1 MSVIPSLRECG
12 ISIKYLE
19 CICFLFVCVGAE
31 MLAEPFARLFEAIW
45 RAGSRGRNPARLSLA
60 SRPACPDDGNPRD
73 SVSHCIVGSD
83 SSRGR
88 REKQRAPSSCQINP
102 TTSKRLT
109 TTQRLS
115 KVHHSAWLAGSL
127 FSGGP
132 SLAFQ
137 LEPHP
142 CEDTSCDFAHLYWCV
157 RACADAGVKAW
168 KCIITPLRGFL
179 GSLGELT

>member
-1 MSVIPSLRECG
+1 MINLSSKSLFYSALWYAMSVIPSLRECG

-31 MLAEPFARLFEAIW
+31 MLAELFARLFEAIW

-73 SVSHCIVGSD
+73 SVSRCIVGSD

-109 TTQRLS
+109 TTQHLS

-137 LEPHP
+137 LLPHL
-142 CEDTSCDFAHLYWCV
+142 TV
-157 RACADAGVKAW
+157 RYGM
-168 KCIITPLRGFL
+168 
-179 GSLGELT
+179 

>member
-1 MSVIPSLRECG
+1 
-12 ISIKYLE
+12 
-19 CICFLFVCVGAE
+19 

-115 KVHHSAWLAGSL
+115 KVHHSAWLAGLL
-127 FSGGP
+127 FFGRPYFSV
-132 SLAFQ
+132 S
-137 LEPHP
+137 
-142 CEDTSCDFAHLYWCV
+142 T
-157 RACADAGVKAW
+157 RAS
-168 KCIITPLRGFL
+168 PLRGYAV
-179 GSLGELT
+179 

>member
-1 MSVIPSLRECG
+1 MSVITSVWECG

-19 CICFLFVCVGAE
+19 CICFLFVCVEAE

-45 RAGSRGRNPARLSLA
+45 RAGSRGRNPERLSLA

-73 SVSHCIVGSD
+73 SVSRCIVGSD

-115 KVHHSAWLAGSL
+115 KVHHSAWLTGLL
-127 FSGGP
+127 FLGVP

-137 LEPHP
+137 LQPHP
-142 CEDTSCDFAHLYWCV
+142 CEDTACNFALICI
-157 RACADAGVKAW
+157 GVYAQM
-168 KCIITPLRGFL
+168 RV
-179 GSLGELT
+179 

>member
-1 MSVIPSLRECG
+1 MSVIISVWECG

-19 CICFLFVCVGAE
+19 CICFLFVCVEAE

-73 SVSHCIVGSD
+73 SVSRCIVGSD

-115 KVHHSAWLAGSL
+115 KVHHSTWLAGLL

-137 LEPHP
+137 LQPHP
-142 CEDTSCDFAHLYWCV
+142 CEDTACNFALICIGV
-157 RACADAGVKAW
+157 CAQMRV
-168 KCIITPLRGFL
+168 
-179 GSLGELT
+179 